1 MAAGAALAL
10 AALLGLAFLWS
21 RMHREDPELAP
32 TRPPIV
38 EGVFAEDR
46 LWLRLENGKLVSLR
60 PDAAKP
66 EPELLGG
73 KALGLCRAG
82 ASLVVLVE
90 AGGQGSWQVQ
100 TRSSGKWNPGKPI
113 AAGKDELVAFGCD
126 AHDAF
131 VTNRRLLTVAGD
143 KVRETALSRAL
154 NAPIVRTTMFADS
167 ESLWVGFN
175 DGEWGGGLVRI
186 RRADGKA
193 RGLERNVSGTI
204 CGGPLN
210 GGCDAVNAITAS
222 PHDPGCIVAAL
233 GMVHMMSHGRIV
245 ELCGN
250 RIRRLYYKAEDPQ
263 PPYPDK
269 NADEPAN
276 TVAFFGV
283 ARVGPDLRAVGTDGL
298 YRFTGSGLVT
308 FRALPR
314 FEDRGGYRVSF
325 AIPGVVLVLTDVN
338 AKAAMSGS
346 VPLLVMR

>member
-1 MAAGAALAL
+1 
-10 AALLGLAFLWS
+10 
-21 RMHREDPELAP
+21 MHREEPERTL
-32 TRPPIV
+32 TGPPIV

-46 LWLRLENGKLVSLR
+46 LWLRLENGSLVSLR

-66 EPELLGG
+66 EPELPAG

-82 ASLVVLVE
+82 ASLVVLVQ
-90 AGGQGSWQVQ
+90 AGGQGAWQVQ
-100 TRSSGKWNPGKPI
+100 TRTSGKWNPGKSI

-126 AHDAF
+126 AHDSF
-131 VTNRRLLTVAGD
+131 VVTNRRLLTVEDD
-143 KVRETALSRAL
+143 KVRETALSRSL
-154 NAPIVRTTMFADS
+154 DAPIVRTTMFADPA
-167 ESLWVGFN
+167 SLWVGFD

-186 RRADGKA
+186 RRSDGK
-193 RGLERNVSGTI
+193 LESLGRNASGTI

-210 GGCDAVNAITAS
+210 GGCDPVNAIAAS
-222 PHDPGCIVAAL
+222 TRDPGCIVAAL
-233 GMVHMMSHGRIV
+233 GLVHMMSHGRIV

-276 TVAFFGV
+276 TVAFFGL
-283 ARVGPDLRAVGTDGL
+283 ARVGPDLRVVGTDGL

-325 AIPGVVLVLTDVN
+325 AIPGIVLVLTDVN